1 MTFRLPRYS
10 LTLWFRTPYLPQRP
24 ALHDLE
30 LVRGEVM
37 SWTRHPD
44 PSHIIW
50 WDILLSFFLSMSF
63 HDMYIYIYIIEYDTY
78 IFHHFFDFW
87 NCTPFYLVPSTRT
100 LKFCKGSI
108 QKPARNSPHFLNE
121 LRAEGGSHVALRL
134 TERRDGKRR
143 RNCNQ
148 WQLFSLRL
156 AWRCFTLV
164 GWRWKWFRMV
174 NVQIP
179 RSLCF
184 HFNVGASWL
193 VAIHHLFGFY
203 QLQLP
208 TCLSDPMF
216 FVGFVRIFFW
226 SLGL

>member
-10 LTLWFRTPYLPQRP
+10 LTLWFRTPYLPSKAGSSRFWARERWSDVMNP
-24 ALHDLE
+24 TPRSFSYN
-30 LVRGEVM
+30 LVGHFVE
-37 SWTRHPD
+37 
-44 PSHIIW
+44 
-50 WDILLSFFLSMSF
+50 FFLSSMSF
-63 HDMYIYIYIIEYDTY
+63 HDMYIYNRVWYI
-78 IFHHFFDFW
+78 HFSSFFNFW

-179 RSLCF
+179 RSQYGTL
-184 HFNVGASWL
+184 
-193 VAIHHLFGFY
+193 
-203 QLQLP
+203 
-208 TCLSDPMF
+208 T
-216 FVGFVRIFFW
+216 
-226 SLGL
+226 